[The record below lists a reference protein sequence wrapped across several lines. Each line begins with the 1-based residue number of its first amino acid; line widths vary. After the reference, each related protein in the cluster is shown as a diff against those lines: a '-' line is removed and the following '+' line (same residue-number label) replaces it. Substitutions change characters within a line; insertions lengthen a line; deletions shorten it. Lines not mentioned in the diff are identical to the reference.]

1 MKKMI
6 LIAVAA
12 MSMWAA
18 AEEVVTVPTVAVL
31 PFEARERQAESDNA
45 GKSVAELLSVALMER
60 GVADMVERAEL
71 EAALKELQLSVTGL
85 TSKENQTKLGKLI
98 GAKILITG
106 SIFRS
111 GEKNFVVAKVIG
123 TETSRVLGASA
134 SSSGEFTEMV
144 PELAQ
149 KVAMVIEKSSDKLL
163 PKELN
168 TTSTALKLADT
179 VKGQGRK
186 LFIQVKEDISVSAPD
201 PAAEIELRKLAL
213 ALGFEVVPTRDAADF
228 ALIGEAIASNSGT
241 YQRFTS
247 AAARVELSIFSRDKK
262 LVAAGSAKDT
272 VAGGSYVI
280 AAKSAIAQATLSLA
294 EELFPAMK

>member
-1 MKKMI
+1 M
-6 LIAVAA
+6 
-12 MSMWAA
+12 
-18 AEEVVTVPTVAVL
+18 
-31 PFEARERQAESDNA
+31 
-45 GKSVAELLSVALMER
+45 SVALMER
-60 GVADMVERAEL
+60 GVADMVERDEL
-71 EAALKELQLSVTGL
+71 DAALKELQLSVTGL
-85 TSKENQTKLGKLI
+85 TSKESQTKLGKLI

-106 SIFRS
+106 SIFRE
-111 GEKNFVVAKVIG
+111 GEKSYIVAKVIG
-123 TETSRVLGASA
+123 TETSRVRGASA
-134 SSSGEFTEMV
+134 SGAGSFTEMV
-144 PELAQ
+144 PELAE
-149 KVAMVIEKSSDKLL
+149 KVAVLIEKDSAKLL
-163 PKELN
+163 PKELK
-168 TTSTALKLADT
+168 TTTTALKLAEV

-186 LFIQVKEDISVSAPD
+186 VFIQVKEDISVSAPD

-213 ALGFEVVPTRDAADF
+213 ALGFDVVPTRDAADF

-247 AAARVELSIFSRDKK
+247 AVARVELSIYGRGKK

>member
-12 MSMWAA
+12 MSIWAA

-31 PFEARERQAESDNA
+31 PFEARERQAESDNE

-60 GVADMVERAEL
+60 GVADLVERAEL
-71 EAALKELQLSVTGL
+71 DAALKELQLSATGL
-85 TSKENQTKLGKLI
+85 TSKESQTKLGKLI

-106 SIFRS
+106 SMFRS
-111 GEKNFVVAKVIG
+111 GEKNYIVAKVIG
-123 TETSRVLGASA
+123 TETSKVAGASA
-134 SSSGEFTEMV
+134 SGVNEFTEMV

-149 KVAMVIEKSSDKLL
+149 KVAEVIEKGSAKLL

-168 TTSTALKLADT
+168 NTSTALKLAET

-186 LFIQVKEDISVSAPD
+186 VFIQVKEDISVSAPD

-213 ALGFEVVPTRDAADF
+213 ALGFEVVSTRDTADF

-247 AAARVELSIFSRDKK
+247 AAARVELSIYARGRK
-262 LVAAGSAKDT
+262 LIAAGSTKDT